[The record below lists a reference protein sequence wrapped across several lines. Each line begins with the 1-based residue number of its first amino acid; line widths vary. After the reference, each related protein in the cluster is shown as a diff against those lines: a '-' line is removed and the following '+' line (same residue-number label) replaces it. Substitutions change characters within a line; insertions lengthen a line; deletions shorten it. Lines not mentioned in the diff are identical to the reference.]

1 MGKLHVFSVPAALI
15 ALLALGACEKPVG
28 EDAEVPGG
36 GGGTSGG
43 SENRLLWF
51 SDLPKPNYD
60 GARIKFFGGY
70 EGTVEVKDIASG
82 GAGGSRA
89 YRQLNGTGRQSWAAG
104 GWNNDTDPGTDFSRY
119 TKLSFWARETP
130 AANVPAGKNPGKS
143 IKFGIETY
151 DGVKKGQKITG
162 PDIEIE
168 RTITPSWAE
177 YEINFNEFKN
187 ANAATKA
194 NWDAKRFAVLKY
206 VLPANNVSVDVDE
219 IMFE

>member
-15 ALLALGACEKPVG
+15 VLLALGACEKPVG

-43 SENRLLWF
+43 SENRLVWF
-51 SDLPKPNYD
+51 SDLTTPNYD
-60 GARIKFFGGY
+60 GAKIKFFGGY
-70 EGTVEVKDIASG
+70 NGTVEAKDIASG

-89 YRQLNGTGRQSWAAG
+89 YWQLDGTGREAWAAG

-151 DGVKKGQKITG
+151 NRVVAKQKISF
-162 PDIEIE
+162 EIE
-168 RTITPSWAE
+168 RTITTSWAE

>member
-43 SENRLLWF
+43 SENRLVWF
-51 SDLPKPNYD
+51 SDLTEPNYD

-70 EGTVEVKDIASG
+70 DGTVEVKDPASG
-82 GAGGSRA
+82 GAGGSRV
-89 YRQLNGTGRQSWAAG
+89 YWQLDGTGTKTWAAG

-151 DGVKKGQKITG
+151 NGVVAEQKIG
-162 PDIEIE
+162 FEIE
-168 RTITPSWAE
+168 RTITTSWAE
-177 YEINFNEFKN
+177 YEINFSEFKN

-206 VLPANNVSVDVDE
+206 VLPASNVSVDVDE

>member
-1 MGKLHVFSVPAALI
+1 MGKLHVFSVLAALI

-43 SENRLLWF
+43 SENRLVWF
-51 SDLPKPNYD
+51 SDLTTPNYD

-70 EGTVEVKDIASG
+70 NGTVEAKDIASG

-89 YRQLNGTGRQSWAAG
+89 YWQLDGTGRETWAAG

-151 DGVKKGQKITG
+151 NGVVAKQKISF
-162 PDIEIE
+162 EIE
-168 RTITPSWAE
+168 RTITTSWAE

-187 ANAATKA
+187 ANAVTKA